1 MGKIHLNQDRFF
13 EPDTKTRSIAR
24 ELYQNVKNLPIV
36 SPHGHV
42 DPKIL
47 AEDKNFPNPSELLI
61 IPDHYIF
68 RMFYSQGIK
77 LESLGIPTIDSN
89 QVEEDPRKIWKLFCQ
104 NYFLFSGTPTKM
116 WLSYIFKEIFGI
128 EDHPNEDNAIELY
141 DHIQKLLKQD
151 EFKPRAMFDQ
161 FNIETLC
168 TTESA
173 DDKLIYHEKI
183 RNSDWDGHVITAF
196 RPDSVMNIHSKN
208 WKMEIEKLSISS
220 GVTIDSYK
228 NFLCAI
234 ENRRDFFKRMGATST
249 DQGVETPFTGRVSE
263 KIADEIFQRALKS
276 KTNEDDQ
283 KVFIGHML
291 MEMARMSTEDG
302 LVMQIH
308 AGSRRNHNRLIFDGF
323 GPDKGADIPL
333 RTDYTNNLHPL
344 LNEFGNNNNFSLII
358 FTLDESVYARELAP
372 LAGHYPS
379 MKIGPPWWFH
389 DSIEGMKRFRK
400 AVTETAGIYNTA
412 GFNDDTR
419 AFLSIPARHDLCR
432 RVDSNFLAEQV
443 VRHIID
449 MDEAMQISGDLA
461 YNLAKKAYKL

>member
-1 MGKIHLNQDRFF
+1 MAKINLNQNRFF
-13 EPDTKTRSIAR
+13 EPDKKTRSIAR
-24 ELYQNVKNLPIV
+24 ELYQNVKKLPII

-77 LESLGIPTIDSN
+77 LESLGIPT
-89 QVEEDPRKIWKLFCQ
+89 EDGSKIEVNPRKIWQIFCE

-116 WLSYIFKEIFGI
+116 WLSYVFKKIFGI
-128 EDHPNEDNAIELY
+128 DDHPNKNNSMKLY
-141 DHIQKLLKQD
+141 DHIQELLVQNR
-151 EFKPRAMFDQ
+151 FRPRFLFDQ

-173 DDKLIYHEKI
+173 DDKLIHHTAI
-183 RNSDWDGHVITAF
+183 RNSGWDGNVITAF
-196 RPDSVMNIHSKN
+196 RPDSVMNIDSGE
-208 WKMEIEKLSISS
+208 WKQEIEKLSISS
-220 GVTIDSYK
+220 GINIDSYK
-228 NFLCAI
+228 SFLHAI
-234 ENRRDFFKRMGATST
+234 ENRREFFKKMGATST
-249 DQGVETPFTGRVSE
+249 DQGVITPYTGRVSDSL
-263 KIADEIFQRALKS
+263 ADEIFQRALKS
-276 KTNEDDQ
+276 NLNQDDQ
-283 KVFIGHML
+283 EVFIGHML

-308 AGSRRNHNRLIFDGF
+308 AGSRRNHNQFIFNRF
-323 GPDKGADIPL
+323 GPDKGADIPVK
-333 RTDYTNNLHPL
+333 TDFTNNLHSL
-344 LNEFGNNNNFSLII
+344 LNEFGNNIDFSLII

-372 LAGHYPS
+372 LVGHYPS
-379 MKIGPPWWFH
+379 MKLGPPWWFH

-400 AVTETAGIYNTA
+400 RVTETAGIYNTA

-432 RVDSNFLAEQV
+432 RIDSNFLAEQV

-449 MDEAMQISGDLA
+449 MDEAMHISEDLA